1 MRHYD
6 EELCQLQTQC
16 ARKKKLKTAMAELS
30 AQRDTYSVRA
40 QELEQV
46 FRKEQA
52 DVDRLEGRSLSAFFY
67 NVIGKMDEKLTQEKQ
82 EAYAARVKYDAVAGE
97 LAGIEED
104 LRRCEAEL
112 NSLHDCERRYAA
124 VLLEKTQAV
133 KAAGGD
139 TAEQI
144 LNLEARI
151 AYLDSQQRELKEAV
165 AAGQDALSTAE
176 QIADS
181 LNSAENW
188 GIWDL
193 AGGGLFADLAKHSH
207 LDDAQSSVEHLQ
219 SKLRRFKTELADV
232 TIDADFQV
240 SIDGFLRVADYF
252 FDGIFA
258 DWAVLDRIHQSQNQ
272 VQDTKNQIHSVLNYL
287 QTLIDHAAAEKADI
301 QRQIEHLVDSVPM

>member
-1 MRHYD
+1 MSHYD
-6 EELCQLQTQC
+6 EQLSQLQAQC
-16 ARKKKLKTAMAELS
+16 ARKKKLEAAIAELRT
-30 AQRDTYSVRA
+30 QRDTYTARA
-40 QELEQV
+40 KELEQV
-46 FRKEQA
+46 FREEQA

-82 EAYAARVKYDAVAGE
+82 GAYAARVKYDAVARE

-112 NSLHDCERRYAA
+112 HSLHDCESRYAA
-124 VLLEKTQAV
+124 VKLEKTQAV

-139 TAEQI
+139 TAEKI
-144 LNLEARI
+144 LNLEERVS
-151 AYLDSQQRELKEAV
+151 YLKSQERELKEAV
-165 AAGQDALSTAE
+165 AAGQDALATAE
-176 QIADS
+176 QIADN

-207 LDDAQSSVEHLQ
+207 LDDAQSSVESLQ
-219 SKLRRFKTELADV
+219 SQLRRFKTELADV

-240 SIDGFLRVADYF
+240 SIEGFLRVADYF

-258 DWAVLDRIHQSQNQ
+258 DWAVLDRIHQSQDQ
-272 VQDTKNQIHSVLNYL
+272 VQDTKSKIHSVLSYL
-287 QTLIDHAAAEKADI
+287 QTLMDHVTTEKADI
-301 QRQIEHLVDSVPM
+301 QHQIEHLVDSVPI